1 MYVGFCGCSRFVN
14 HLPEDLWLRQEADLE
29 SAPMLGL
36 PLEAEIG
43 TAKISS
49 GVNCDDCFFLFFF
62 FKIVFAFFLLL
73 NFKFL

>member
-29 SAPMLGL
+29 SAPILGL

-43 TAKISS
+43 NAKIRA
-49 GVNCDDCFFLFFF
+49 GVNCDDCFFK
-62 FKIVFAFFLLL
+62 KIVFAFFLFL
-73 NFKFL
+73 NFKFLRNV